1 MRSEGKITRAKQQT
15 PKIVFE
21 TAKKQKIGKAV
32 KRQFRDNVKRLAEK
46 VDERARKANKDMER

>member
-1 MRSEGKITRAKQQT
+1 MKRDGKSTRAKQQT

-21 TAKKQKIGKAV
+21 TAKKQRIRKAV